1 MKIYGHKNC
10 FGKEKRNRLMKRMK
24 NTQKKKQSSYTS
36 SPSNNGISQISISF
50 FSNNFAST
58 FGLLL
63 DESFDVDLS
72 YGKS

>member
-1 MKIYGHKNC
+1 L
-10 FGKEKRNRLMKRMK
+10 RS
-24 NTQKKKQSSYTS
+24 KKKQSSYTS